1 MKLVFAF
8 LSLFIFYSA
17 SSQYYY
23 IDIVG
28 SKETSG
34 IMQTYLKNK
43 VNHVVLTSYDET
55 NSIIK
60 DFSVEQVFD
69 EAKKVLKTITRSSED
84 HQSLLLSY
92 LDANN
97 LVTNTI
103 DSSEILVSSTQ
114 YSYDPSGRLLSL
126 NTSSRDSSG
135 RSYETEQHIWN
146 YNNGKITGMLRI
158 KNKRD
163 SSFIAFKTDENGNVI
178 EEQETRRGNKAD
190 PVYYYYD
197 ASNRLT
203 DIVRYNKK
211 VNKLLPEYMFEYSPA
226 NQVIQKITVPAN
238 SNNYLI
244 WRFQYNNQG
253 LKTKEAIYNK
263 QKQLTGKIEY
273 QYSFSS

>member
-69 EAKKVLKTITRSSED
+69 EAKKVLKTITRSRED

-103 DSSEILVSSTQ
+103 DSSDILVSSTQ
-114 YSYDPSGRLLSL
+114 YNYDPSGRLLSL

>member
-103 DSSEILVSSTQ
+103 DSSDILVSSTQ
-114 YSYDPSGRLLSL
+114 YNYDPSGRLLSL

-146 YNNGKITGMLRI
+146 YNNGKIIGMLRI

>member
-1 MKLVFAF
+1 MKLVFAL

-103 DSSEILVSSTQ
+103 DSSDILVSSTQ
-114 YSYDPSGRLLSL
+114 YNYDPSGRLLSL

-146 YNNGKITGMLRI
+146 YNNGKIIGMLRI

>member
-55 NSIIK
+55 NSIIN

-103 DSSEILVSSTQ
+103 DSSDILVSSTQ
-114 YSYDPSGRLLSL
+114 YNYDPSGRLLSL

-146 YNNGKITGMLRI
+146 YNNGKIIGMLRI

>member
-1 MKLVFAF
+1 MKLVFAL

-103 DSSEILVSSTQ
+103 DSSDILVSSTQ
-114 YSYDPSGRLLSL
+114 YNYDPSGRLLSL

>member
-1 MKLVFAF
+1 MKLLFGF
-8 LSLFIFYSA
+8 LSLFIFFSA

-43 VNHVVLTSYDET
+43 VSHVVLTSYDET
-55 NSIIK
+55 NSLIK
-60 DFSVEQVFD
+60 DFYVEQVFD
-69 EAKKVLKTITRSSED
+69 EAKKVLKTTTRSNED

-97 LVTNTI
+97 LVAKTI
-103 DSSEILVSSTQ
+103 DSSDIIVSSTQ
-114 YSYDPSGRLLSL
+114 YNYDPSGRLLSL
-126 NTSSRDSSG
+126 ITSSRDSSG

-146 YNNGKITGMLRI
+146 YNNGNITGMLRI
-158 KNKRD
+158 KNKKD
-163 SSFIAFKTDENGNVI
+163 SSFISFKTDENGNVI
-178 EEQETRRGNKAD
+178 EEQETRKGNKAD

-226 NQVIQKITVPAN
+226 DQVIQKITVPAN

>member
-1 MKLVFAF
+1 MKLLFAF
-8 LSLFIFYSA
+8 LSLFIFFSA

-23 IDIVG
+23 IDRVG

-43 VNHVVLTSYDET
+43 VNRVVLTSYDET
-55 NSIIK
+55 NSLIK
-60 DFSVEQVFD
+60 DFYVEQVFD
-69 EAKKVLKTITRSSED
+69 EAKKVLKTTTRSNED

-97 LVTNTI
+97 LVTKTI
-103 DSSEILVSSTQ
+103 DSSDIIVSSTQ
-114 YSYDPSGRLLSL
+114 YNYDPSGNLLSL
-126 NTSSRDSSG
+126 ITSSKDSSG
-135 RSYETEQHIWN
+135 RTNETEQHIWN
-146 YNNGKITGMLRI
+146 YNNGNITGMLRI

-190 PVYYYYD
+190 LVYYYFD

-211 VNKLLPEYMFEYSPA
+211 VNKLLPEYMFEYSRG
-226 NQVIQKITVPAN
+226 NQLIQKITVPAN

-273 QYSFSS
+273 NYTYGQ

>member
-55 NSIIK
+55 NSIIN

-103 DSSEILVSSTQ
+103 DSSDILVSSTQ
-114 YSYDPSGRLLSL
+114 YNYDPSGRLLSL